1 VASLSL
7 SVLAQHPNPSPP
19 PPPLMRERE
28 RERDFGA
35 RYDERLARDERLERV
50 LVMEREMA
58 YLQAREDLYSEMFV
72 RSQVEPPPV
81 PVFEHR
87 REEGYRRPPLS
98 PPPSHSYPSSR
109 DRDFPGERQER
120 LDDRRP
126 YYSRSEPSSV
136 PLPPHDSRTELLSY
150 PLPRS
155 RSGNGPR
162 GADLLAAAYGGA
174 ATSGKSV
181 GYSAMGGSGSYGS
194 SKSPAS
200 GGYSMGKS
208 SAGGPG
214 WLDYPRG
221 GGSAGSRGGPY
232 SSGGYWN

>member
-1 VASLSL
+1 
-7 SVLAQHPNPSPP
+7 
-19 PPPLMRERE
+19 MRERE

-35 RYDERLARDERLERV
+35 RLDERLARDERLERV
-50 LVMEREMA
+50 LAMEREMA
-58 YLQAREDLYSEMFV
+58 YLQAREDLYSEMFI
-72 RSQVEPPPV
+72 RSQMEVPAV

-87 REEGYRRPPLS
+87 REESDRRPPLS

-109 DRDFPGERQER
+109 EREYPGERQER

-126 YYSRSEPSSV
+126 YYSRSEVSSV
-136 PLPPHDSRTELLSY
+136 PLPPHDSRAELLSY
-150 PLPRS
+150 PLPRN

-174 ATSGKSV
+174 ATSGKNV
-181 GYSAMGGSGSYGS
+181 GYSAMGGGGGYGS

-208 SAGGPG
+208 ASGSGSG

-221 GGSAGSRGGPY
+221 GGSASSRGGPY
-232 SSGGYWN
+232 SSGSYWN